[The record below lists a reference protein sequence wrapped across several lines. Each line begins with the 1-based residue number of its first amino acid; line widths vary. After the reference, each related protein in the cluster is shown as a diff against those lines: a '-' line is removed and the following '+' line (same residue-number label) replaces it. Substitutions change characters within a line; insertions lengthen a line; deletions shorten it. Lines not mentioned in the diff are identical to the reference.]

1 MVHSVSVTV
10 TVLLLTATHQVE
22 ARVKGRYL
30 VLDLKTRQLS
40 LTQEGMLVL
49 FGWVADE

>member
-1 MVHSVSVTV
+1 METIAS
-10 TVLLLTATHQVE
+10 QVE

-40 LTQEGMLVL
+40 LTQEGMLVI
-49 FGWVADE
+49 FRWGRADS